1 MAIVRSG
8 VVFYF
13 SYFPTQ
19 HNIVVYQFLSENQD
33 EVRMHENFCHLA
45 VS

>member
-19 HNIVVYQFLSENQD
+19 LNIVVYQFLSENED